1 MSKELSHDLLKKL
14 FMEKM
19 QAIER
24 RDRKFLDKLHQQ
36 HPELFDKRF
45 LYQMLQKELE
55 ITSQELPVQLDK
67 LLKSILNNHHK
78 IH

>member
-1 MSKELSHDLLKKL
+1 MSRNPLLKKL
-14 FMEKM
+14 FMQKM
-19 QAIER
+19 QAIEKK
-24 RDRKFLDKLHQQ
+24 DKELIDKLLQH

-55 ITSQELPVQLDK
+55 ITSQKLPVQLDK
-67 LLKSILNNHHK
+67 ILQEIIKNYHA